1 MKNNFRF
8 ILPRLAGA
16 TLLIGLAAF
25 VMLMVLKLLIGIIA
39 IGVIVALIRHFA
51 GRTMYGRNAGRYG
64 KVSYG
69 VNPLP
74 GSNPWM
80 NGASAN
86 VYPQSRQTII
96 PIS

>member
-16 TLLIGLAAF
+16 ALLIGFAAF
-25 VMLMVLKLLIGIIA
+25 IMLMVLKLLIGIMA
-39 IGVIVALIRHFA
+39 IGVIAVLIRHFV
-51 GRTMYGRNAGRYG
+51 GRSMYGRDANRYG

-80 NGASAN
+80 NGVSAN
-86 VYPQSRQTII
+86 VYAQSRETII
-96 PIS
+96 PIN